1 MKILLLDRAG
11 GTRDED
17 ALQFELDVDD
27 TVAHTLC
34 MREMR
39 LTGVYH
45 DYHGYHMSSPMPCR
59 ALVCPVLGGPSVW
72 CFTVCAKL

>member
-1 MKILLLDRAG
+1 MIILGRAV

-17 ALQFELDVDD
+17 ALRFELSVYD

-34 MREMR
+34 TREMKV
-39 LTGVYH
+39 TGVYH
-45 DYHGYHMSSPMPCR
+45 DYHKSSPMPCR

-72 CFTVCAKL
+72 CFRRHAR